1 MSGSS
6 PRVLTGV
13 PKAAPREAPVH
24 VLGLRGAAVAIVDDE
39 DTARTVLDQM
49 VRGIDPEISTSV
61 FASGGEALEWL
72 KGNEADL
79 VITDYRMPGMNG
91 AQLAAQ
97 LRQDARLRHVPVMVV
112 TATNDRAVRYEALEA
127 GAVDFLAKP
136 IDPIE
141 VRTRCRNLL
150 LLTRQ
155 YRLVKDY
162 STLQER
168 KLDQLQ
174 DLLRP
179 LMRGGGRDLAERL
192 EQGEFVT
199 LGYEKLFAITSCIA
213 GVQELVDAAQ
223 RHISELENQLIRPLR
238 RADD

>member
-6 PRVLTGV
+6 PHVLPSV
-13 PKAAPREAPVH
+13 PKARPHDAPVH
-24 VLGLRGAAVAIVDDE
+24 VLGLRGASVVIVDDE
-39 DTARTVLDQM
+39 DTARSVLDQM
-49 VRGIDPEISTSV
+49 VRGIDPEISTRV
-61 FASGGEALEWL
+61 FGSGAEALEWL
-72 KGNEADL
+72 RASDADL

-179 LMRGGGRDLAERL
+179 LVPHGAADLTQL
-192 EQGEFVT
+192 ENGEVVPV
-199 LGYEKLFAITSCIA
+199 GYEKLFAITSCIA

-223 RHISELENQLIRPLR
+223 RHISELEAHLIRPLR

>member
-6 PRVLTGV
+6 PHVLPSV
-13 PKAAPREAPVH
+13 PKARPHDAPVH
-24 VLGLRGAAVAIVDDE
+24 VLGLRGASVVIVDDE
-39 DTARTVLDQM
+39 DTARAVLDQM
-49 VRGIDPEISTSV
+49 VRGIDPEISTSL
-61 FASGGEALEWL
+61 FASGAEALEWL
-72 KGNEADL
+72 RANDADL
-79 VITDYRMPGMNG
+79 VITDYRMPGMSG

-174 DLLRP
+174 ELLRP
-179 LMRGGGRDLAERL
+179 LVRGGGKDLAQRL
-192 EQGEFVT
+192 EQADFVPVA
-199 LGYEKLFAITSCIA
+199 YEKLFAITSCIA

-223 RHISELENQLIRPLR
+223 RQISELEAQLIRPLR
-238 RADD
+238 RSDD